1 MASSWYWRDNILSFW
16 YHIQQILY
24 QEVFYIADIL
34 SIGLDLYIVDI
45 ILTALVFL
53 DLQPGVYL
61 LKVDNEN
68 NKKVVVFIQ
77 N

>member
-1 MASSWYWRDNILSFW
+1 M
-16 YHIQQILY
+16 LY

>member
-1 MASSWYWRDNILSFW
+1 MASSLYWRDNILSFW